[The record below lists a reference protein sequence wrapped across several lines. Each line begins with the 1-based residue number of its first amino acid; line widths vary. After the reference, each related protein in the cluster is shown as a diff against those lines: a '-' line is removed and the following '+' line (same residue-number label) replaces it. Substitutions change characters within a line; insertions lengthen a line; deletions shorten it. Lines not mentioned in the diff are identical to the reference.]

1 MTVPKRPIDLH
12 EMEDIPADARLPTSQ
27 GDFRIRVFHEETT
40 NLDHVA
46 LTLGNMSGPDPVLV
60 RVHSECLTGDAF
72 GSLRCDCGPQLD
84 TALARIQEVGWGCL
98 VYLRQEGRGI
108 GLHAKIQAYNLQDQ
122 GADTLDANLLLGH
135 PVDARDYRIAAEI
148 LREVGINRVCLL
160 TNNPDKTLQLQSLD
174 IDVIESMPLVTGVS
188 DDNREYLITKAERMG
203 HSINTDDLD

>member
-12 EMEDIPADARLPTSQ
+12 EMEEIPADARLPTSQ

-46 LTLGNMSGPDPVLV
+46 LTLGDMRGPDPVLV

-135 PVDARDYRIAAEI
+135 PADARDYRIAAEI